1 MPGLSLDR
9 SDHGIRNQIL
19 ASMNVQKPLFDEKE
33 IKVELCTLFMFN
45 FYQPWWSIGRADMA
59 ATGYR
64 EFETVNM
71 KTL

>member
-1 MPGLSLDR
+1 MSNNMSDYCITDCFMLDA
-9 SDHGIRNQIL
+9 INRNRHF
-19 ASMNVQKPLFDEKE
+19 NFKNY
-33 IKVELCTLFMFN
+33 MFN
-45 FYQPWWSIGRADMA
+45 FYQPWWSIGRTDMA